1 LNKYDFGI
9 LVKSPEELGE
19 AHIDLLKQIVFEY
32 PYFAVAQNLL
42 VKAMFNSSHFEYQ
55 KFLEQAALQCG
66 DRTVLYNL
74 VHGLPTNSRTEQ
86 EQQTS
91 QPIKI
96 ITIDKNTPVQ
106 TRQIEHVDED
116 EPEPEPKLASD
127 KQQIQ
132 LIGAAPSQKEET
144 TENSSKQTE
153 SEAPAFKMK
162 LIPKKQ
168 VEVDENS
175 DEASLHEKK
184 SDTSSTTTKSM
195 SLKLVPI
202 RYDLDEIEN
211 DENLED
217 LPVDEIDLTNKEE
230 EVNTAGEPEIIAI
243 EASPTSS
250 SKKLVRFVNPDADA
264 NSSIIPVQKISQAD
278 DELLKDFD
286 FNSLPD
292 NNQSKNTHSNS
303 TSIIDINLPIEDSE
317 SADEELID
325 EIFFKV
331 EEKPNPVVEGS
342 NVSEPDVEVSTS
354 EKQKEPTRT
363 KIQEDEIER
372 LENEDDKFRSSRP
385 SKPVIIK
392 NKPILQ
398 TETDFIERIADKA
411 HMALREH
418 LILELATVNKN
429 EFIRTFQNSLPVP
442 ELRVNPIVTEQ
453 IEQDVLESLKKYEV
467 NELLAVVYKKLNY
480 SEQSFLKEFDE
491 YFANESVNQG
501 AIAPEPIDLSIEMLQ
516 KQAADFASFNESSSK
531 QQHQSPPVKKSKS
544 KRDEEIDRIL
554 DKFLKEKPVISRPK
568 SDFFKPVNM
577 AKQSS
582 EEPEEVVSETLAKIY
597 VRQGLYKKAIQAYE
611 KLQLL
616 NPDKNAYFA
625 DLIEQIRTTNN
636 LD

>member
-1 LNKYDFGI
+1 M
-9 LVKSPEELGE
+9 VKSPEELGE

-74 VHGLPTNSRTEQ
+74 VHGLPTNSRAEQ

-91 QPIKI
+91 PQPIKI
-96 ITIDKNTPVQ
+96 ITIDKNEPVQ
-106 TRQIEHVDED
+106 TRQIELVDEN
-116 EPEPEPKLASD
+116 EPKLESD

-132 LIGAAPSQKEET
+132 FISEAPSKKEET
-144 TENSSKQTE
+144 TEISSKKTE
-153 SEAPAFKMK
+153 SEVPEFKLK
-162 LIPKKQ
+162 LIPKKH
-168 VEVDENS
+168 VEVDETS
-175 DEASLHEKK
+175 EEAPLHEKK

-211 DENLED
+211 DENLEE
-217 LPVDEIDLTNKEE
+217 LPVDTIDLTDHAEE
-230 EVNTAGEPEIIAI
+230 LNLSSETEIIAFDS
-243 EASPTSS
+243 SPTSS

-286 FNSLPD
+286 FNTLPE
-292 NNQSKNTHSNS
+292 NNEPKCTHSNS
-303 TSIIDINLPIEDSE
+303 TSIIEFNVPIEDSE
-317 SADEELID
+317 SRHEELSD
-325 EIFFKV
+325 EIFFEF
-331 EEKPNPVVEGS
+331 EEKPSPIVEAS
-342 NVSEPDVEVSTS
+342 NVSELHATVSNS
-354 EKQKEPTRT
+354 EKQKEPKVT
-363 KIQEDEIER
+363 KIQEEEIER
-372 LENEDDKFRSSRP
+372 SENEEDISRSSRP

-398 TETDFIERIADKA
+398 AETDFIERIADKA

-429 EFIRTFQNSLPVP
+429 EFIRTFQNAQPVP
-442 ELRVNPIVTEQ
+442 ELKFSPIVQEQ
-453 IEQDVLESLKKYEV
+453 TEQDVLESLKKYEV

-516 KQAADFASFNESSSK
+516 KQAADFASFNESLTK

-597 VRQGLYKKAIQAYE
+597 VRQGLYKKAIHAYE